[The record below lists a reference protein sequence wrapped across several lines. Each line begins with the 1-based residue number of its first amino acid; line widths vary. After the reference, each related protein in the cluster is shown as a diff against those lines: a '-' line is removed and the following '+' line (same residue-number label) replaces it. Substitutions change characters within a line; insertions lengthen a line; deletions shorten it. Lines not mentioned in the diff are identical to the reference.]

1 MNWEELLKRAPK
13 LEAYIKHMPPDIKA
27 RSVIKVI
34 PPDRLSTRRITSWTI
49 LHLSAAEITGPS
61 MNLKTVTYI

>member
-27 RSVIKVI
+27 RSV
-34 PPDRLSTRRITSWTI
+34 RWARRFTQ
-49 LHLSAAEITGPS
+49 G
-61 MNLKTVTYI
+61 

>member
-27 RSVIKVI
+27 RRS
-34 PPDRLSTRRITSWTI
+34 STRRITSWTI
-49 LHLSAAEITGPS
+49 LHLSAAETTGPS
-61 MNLKTVTYI
+61 MNLKTVMCI

>member
-34 PPDRLSTRRITSWTI
+34 PP
-49 LHLSAAEITGPS
+49 
-61 MNLKTVTYI
+61 